1 MVAATTRLD
10 EVFGALADSTRR
22 AILTR
27 LSRGSATV
35 SELAEPF
42 EVSLPAISK
51 HLKVLERAGLLT
63 RDIEGR
69 IHRCRLEAQR
79 MKAAALWID
88 QTRTFWEQQFA
99 SLERYLKKTAGRQT
113 KRPKRKRK
121 DQS

>member
-1 MVAATTRLD
+1 MAARARLD

-22 AILTR
+22 AILAR

-42 EVSLPAISK
+42 EVSLPAISR

-69 IHRCRLEAQR
+69 IHRCRLEAHR

-88 QTRTFWEQQFA
+88 QYRAFWEHQFA
-99 SLERYLKKTAGRQT
+99 SLARYLKKTRTGRKA
-113 KRPKRKRK
+113 KRPARKRK
-121 DQS
+121 DRP